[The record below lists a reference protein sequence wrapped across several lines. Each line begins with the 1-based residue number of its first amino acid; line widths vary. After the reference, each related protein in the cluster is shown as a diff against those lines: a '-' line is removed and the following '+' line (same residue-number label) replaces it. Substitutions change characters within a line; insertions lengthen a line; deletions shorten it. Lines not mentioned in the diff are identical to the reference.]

1 MKKARSST
9 KQEKELRDIVL
20 NLGVAYIKRFTNN
33 QLNKFIDKPVVIP
46 VGNYRFFVGP
56 YVVNGVHKQCW
67 EVSKDGDV
75 VHCFL
80 SRLNA
85 ILYCLTCVK
94 NRYWQSR
101 DILEW
106 DNKLGHLNLDLEYYT
121 RSIKSAQNANDRE
134 RKEIMLNRY
143 IDAKQRQKQ
152 AIDKLNKTIKSAKY
166 INFGNMNNE
175 TN

>member
-1 MKKARSST
+1 
-9 KQEKELRDIVL
+9 
-20 NLGVAYIKRFTNN
+20 LGVAYIKRFTTKE
-33 QLNKFIDKPVVIP
+33 LNKFKNKPVVIP
-46 VGNYRFFVGP
+46 IGNYRFFVGP
-56 YVVNGVHKQCW
+56 YEVNGIHKHCW
-67 EVSKDGDV
+67 EVSIDKKV

-94 NRYWQSR
+94 DRYWQSR

-121 RSIKSAQNANDRE
+121 RSIKSAQNTNDRE